1 MSLKIAN
8 YSKIINRISQYY
20 INAKQYK
27 YPNSCDW
34 SEVFNDIHLAQ
45 PDKNLIPCSK
55 SKPEWEKAGYTVI
68 RNSRDWAFA
77 CVQEGEDIL
86 ILDADNCECLTV
98 DNTHTYNLSFLDQ
111 LRSTSTSTLPTMRK
125 SIGYGWWAIRAGLA

>member
-27 YPNSCDW
+27 YPNSYDW
-34 SEVFNDIHLAQ
+34 SEVFNDIQLAEA
-45 PDKNLIPCSK
+45 DINFLPCSK
-55 SKPEWEKAGYTVI
+55 SKPEWEKAGYIVI

-77 CVQEGEDIL
+77 CIHEGEDIL
-86 ILDADNCECLTV
+86 ILDADNCKCLTMG
-98 DNTHTYNLSFLDQ
+98 NSHPCNLSFLGQ
-111 LRSTSTSTLPTMRK
+111 LKSSSTS
-125 SIGYGWWAIRAGLA
+125 SIGYSIDSTMPNNL